1 MNPLV
6 PTSGEAAV
14 LALALLVVILWVVA
28 VLSLAKDRHY
38 TPIQRLL
45 WLLVVLA
52 APMVGSVLWLAVGRR
67 PVVPT
72 EGHRG
77 GRPGRRVRS

>member
-6 PTSGEAAV
+6 PTTGEIAILV
-14 LALALLVVILWVVA
+14 LGLLVVILWAVA

-38 TPIQRLL
+38 TPTQRLL

-52 APMVGSVLWLAVGRR
+52 APVVGSVLWLTVGRR
-67 PVVPT
+67 PVVAV
-72 EGHRG
+72 ESR
-77 GRPGRRVRS
+77 